1 MERKAVSQSSSR
13 PFSVPQL
20 SIKWARP
27 TQIYLQSVGKYPE
40 RLSPCILSRLDPSL
54 QLIRI
59 GARLVAE
66 TITAT
71 ERMQPR
77 VHEWDLEGVVRDQA
91 VQGMFWESPL
101 FRTVV
106 IFLPKVCRQ

>member
-1 MERKAVSQSSSR
+1 MERKAVSQNSSR

-27 TQIYLQSVGKYPE
+27 TQIYLQPVEKYPG
-40 RLSPCILSRLDPSL
+40 RLSQCILARLAPSL
-54 QLIRI
+54 QIIRI

-71 ERMQPR
+71 GRMQPR
-77 VHEWDLEGVVRDQA
+77 VHEWNLGVVRD
-91 VQGMFWESPL
+91 
-101 FRTVV
+101 
-106 IFLPKVCRQ
+106 